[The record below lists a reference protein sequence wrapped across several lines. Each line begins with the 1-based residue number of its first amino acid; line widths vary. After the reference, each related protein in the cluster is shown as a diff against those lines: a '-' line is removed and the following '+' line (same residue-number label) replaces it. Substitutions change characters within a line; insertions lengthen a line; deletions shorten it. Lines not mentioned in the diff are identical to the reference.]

1 MPLHILTLCTGN
13 ICRSPLAAQLL
24 AARLN
29 PAHFEVASAG
39 TSPVIGEPM
48 QEAMQ
53 RIATRLGAE
62 GVSTHQAIGMTPHA
76 VGQADLILGM
86 DREHRRA
93 AAKLLPN
100 AARRCFTLLEFAH
113 VVSLID
119 APMIESQLQPTGDR
133 ALDALNIAMRMR
145 GVVPRLSPDRLYD
158 VPDPYGRSKQVYE
171 RAAKQI
177 ERAVDQIA
185 TFFYHTAALTEA
197 ATGEDATVTTPDSE
211 YPK

>member
-1 MPLHILTLCTGN
+1 MTLHILTLCAGN
-13 ICRSPLAAQLL
+13 VCRSPLAAQLL
-24 AARLN
+24 AARLSTR
-29 PAHFEVASAG
+29 HFEVASAG
-39 TSPVIGEPM
+39 TSPVIGELM
-48 QEAMQ
+48 EEAMQ
-53 RIATRLGAE
+53 RIATRLGAT
-62 GVSTHQAIGMTPHA
+62 GGSSHQATGLTQRA
-76 VGQADLILGM
+76 VAQADLILGM

-113 VVSLID
+113 VVSFID
-119 APMIESQLQPTGDR
+119 AAMIERQLKSTGDR
-133 ALDALNIAMRMR
+133 ALDVLNIAMRMR

-171 RAAKQI
+171 RSAKQI

-185 TFFYHTAALTEA
+185 TFFYQTAALTEP
-197 ATGEDATVTTPDSE
+197 ATGNDTTVITPDSE